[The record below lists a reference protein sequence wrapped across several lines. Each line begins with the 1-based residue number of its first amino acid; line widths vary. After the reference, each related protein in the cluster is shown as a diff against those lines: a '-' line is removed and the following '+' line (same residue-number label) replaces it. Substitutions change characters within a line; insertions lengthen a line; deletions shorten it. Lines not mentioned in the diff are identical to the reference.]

1 MKKKFLVLL
10 VATLLISVLSAC
22 GSSSS
27 SSSNSN
33 EGTDEQQKV
42 EKVVFSMVSF
52 NRIPDDYSAVTKAI
66 NDITIPKIGVEI
78 DLQIFSPADYSQKVN
93 LALQSGEKLDIF
105 TTLGQFANYASKNQL
120 LALEDLLDKHGKD
133 LIAKLEEDFGPGLLD
148 STTINGHI
156 YGIPVN
162 KGMSLP
168 TNFVYSEVLLNSLGY
183 KKEDITSIND
193 LTPIFAD
200 VKERYPD
207 ITPFGPINVNPSDTN
222 LLHYLKGQYQI
233 DFLTDTNGIGVVV
246 GDSGKVVNLYETDE
260 FKEAAGVIREWFT
273 AGYLQKD
280 AATTAVPF
288 SEMIGSG
295 RGFSMLGGYS
305 GKEAAKALSAQVG
318 TPMEMQRIAPYYF
331 DTNAVNLVSWLVN
344 STTDVPEGAVK
355 FLNLLYTDEQV
366 INTILYGI
374 EDVDYVRV
382 GERHIKFPEGKDAN
396 TVSYTAMLST
406 GMVGSESLQ
415 YQLEGVDLADL
426 QLKLDE
432 NKTTPRSPYL
442 GFVFDQSDVKVQ
454 VSSVTNV
461 VNQYLPGFMTGSL
474 DLETALPAFIKALN
488 EAGAEKIIESKQE
501 QLDKWISEQK
511 K

>member
-1 MKKKFLVLL
+1 MKKSIVLVLFTAL
-10 VATLLISVLSAC
+10 VISLLSAC

-27 SSSNSN
+27 SDSKKEAGS
-33 EGTDEQQKV
+33 EGKV
-42 EKVVFSMVSF
+42 EKVVLAMVSF
-52 NRIPDDYSAVTKAI
+52 NRIPDDYSQVVKAI
-66 NDITIPKIGVEI
+66 NHITIPQIGVEL
-78 DLQIFSPADYSQKVN
+78 DLQIYGPADYQQKVN

-120 LALEDLLDKHGKD
+120 LPLEELLEEHGKP

-168 TNFVYSEVLLNSLGY
+168 TNFVYSANLLDELGY
-183 KKEDITSIND
+183 KKDDINSIHD
-193 LTPIFAD
+193 LTPIFAKL
-200 VKERYPD
+200 KEKYPD
-207 ITPFGPINVNPSDTN
+207 VTPFGPINVNPSDTN
-222 LLHYLKGQYQI
+222 LMLYLKGQYQM
-233 DFLTDTNGIGVVV
+233 DFLTDTSGVGVVI
-246 GDSGKVVNLYETDE
+246 GDSGKVVNLFETE
-260 FKEAAGVIREWFT
+260 QFKESAAVIRDWFT
-273 AGYLQKD
+273 KGYLQKD
-280 AATTAVPF
+280 AATTTVPF

-305 GKEAAKALSAQVG
+305 GNEAATALTAQIG
-318 TPMEMQRIAPYYF
+318 TPIDMQRVAPYYF

-355 FLNLLYTDEQV
+355 FLNLLYTDEKV

-382 GERHIKFPEGKDAN
+382 GERHVKFPEGKDAN

-406 GMVGSESLQ
+406 GLVGSESLQ
-415 YQLEGVDLADL
+415 YQLEGVSLSDL
-426 QLKLDE
+426 QVKLDE

-454 VSSVTNV
+454 ISTVTNV

-474 DLETALPAFIKALN
+474 DLDSALPEFIKALN
-488 EAGAEKIIESKQE
+488 EAGAEQIIASKQA
-501 QLDKWISEQK
+501 QLDKWIAEQNK
-511 K
+511 